1 MPVADLRMVPEA
13 APLGLLLTPADV
25 AGQLGTSVRG
35 VNRAIALRKLKSI
48 AAPGGDPRALPD
60 DVQAWARA
68 GLPGLAAT
76 FDLNADEPH
85 TMGDSFAFDLF
96 EAMARQE
103 IAGVFP
109 KPSAVAEWAEANPG
123 SNVWEVVIGPPAR
136 LIQKARGVAPIPRL
150 KGESDILWFERWGR
164 QLLRREL
171 AYGMQI
177 TRDISMAHESLMD
190 RIYSHGPDHFD
201 RLWQTAWSQANQRQ
215 FFAREAFLTHDSPD
229 QSQVRY
235 TEVRRIVRG
244 SEFLGVRSQNWW
256 RELVA

>member
-1 MPVADLRMVPEA
+1 MPAADPRMVPEA

-48 AAPGGDPRALPD
+48 AAPGGDPRVLPE

-96 EAMARQE
+96 EAMAREE
-103 IAGVFP
+103 IAGAFP
-109 KPSAVAEWAEANPG
+109 KPQAVIDWAEANPG
-123 SNVWEVVIGPPAR
+123 SNVWEVFIGPPAR
-136 LIQKARGVAPIPRL
+136 LIQKARGLAPIPRL
-150 KGESDILWFERWGR
+150 KGEADITWFERWGR

-190 RIYSHGPDHFD
+190 RIYSHGPEHFD
-201 RLWQTAWSQANQRQ
+201 RLWQTAWAQASQRQ
-215 FFAREAFLTHDSPD
+215 FFARESFLVADDPVPSLR
-229 QSQVRY
+229 RY
-235 TEVRRIVRG
+235 VEVRRIVRG
-244 SEFLGVRSQNWW
+244 TEFLSVRSQDWW